1 MKNFLIDEN
10 EKNEILKKHKELKNS
25 LTETVLDRIKTVE
38 NFRATLS
45 EQSEPI
51 FIDTR
56 TARQAMKDCVTD
68 PSVKANLYVFKGK
81 PAIKVNGGPDNIRI
95 YTNEPNQNF
104 GGYNWYVLNTA
115 ETKILKGP
123 YTWSCQAK
131 PGPNPNADDI
141 KREIA
146 AGWHERK
153 DFPNVSDDELAQ
165 LYIKH
170 PKYDLYKPKTQDN
183 KQGGYTPD
191 QQAWIANWEQG
202 TDNATGLANAV
213 LYKTKLTPE
222 ENAKGE
228 WLPAGVAPG
237 SEKIF
242 PDGGLKIYKNQRNL
256 KNVTGDVLKDIIN
269 NQTIDIETCR
279 QNVLSYFTSF
289 NRRNSLDLTP
299 KEIDGAKRVV
309 QACAD
314 TYYNKWGII
323 GSLKKGEGN
332 KSLNHYIDVLRGGA
346 GGPSPYGDDAKWKL
360 K

>member
-56 TARQAMKDCVTD
+56 TAKQAMKDCVTD

-131 PGPNPNADDI
+131 QGPNPNADDI
-141 KREIA
+141 QREIT
-146 AGWHERK
+146 AGWKERK
-153 DFPNVSDDELAQ
+153 DFPNVSDAELAQ

-170 PKYDLYKPKTQDN
+170 PKYDLYKPKTQNN
-183 KQGGYTPD
+183 KQSGYTED
-191 QQAWIANWEQG
+191 QQAWIKVWG
-202 TDNATGLANAV
+202 TKEDTKTGMLNALV
-213 LYKTKLTPE
+213 YKTKLTPE
-222 ENAKGE
+222 ESASGE
-228 WLPAGVAPG
+228 WVDAGIAPG

-242 PDGGLKIYKNQRNL
+242 PDGGLHIWEKQTL
-256 KNVTGDVLKDIIN
+256 KNVNTDVLKDILA

-279 QNVLSYFTSF
+279 QNVLSYFNLY
-289 NRRNSLDLTP
+289 NRRNSVPVTAKQL
-299 KEIDGAKRVV
+299 DGAKRVV

-314 TYYNKWGII
+314 TYYNKWGIV

>member
-56 TARQAMKDCVTD
+56 TANQAMKDCVTD

-131 PGPNPNADDI
+131 PGPNPNQTDIDNLIKSGVWVKKEDLVKQGMSQDEIASNYQPHPKYNFLYKRQVNGPSKTNTFTTDQQSFVDAWSKQNPEAGKNLETEVYKTNPSAADFASGRWTKDNYF
-141 KREIA
+141 IA
-146 AGWHERK
+146 AGSEPY
-153 DFPNVSDDELAQ
+153 FPADD
-165 LYIKH
+165 
-170 PKYDLYKPKTQDN
+170 
-183 KQGGYTPD
+183 
-191 QQAWIANWEQG
+191 
-202 TDNATGLANAV
+202 
-213 LYKTKLTPE
+213 
-222 ENAKGE
+222 KG
-228 WLPAGVAPG
+228 V
-237 SEKIF
+237 K
-242 PDGGLKIYKNQRNL
+242 GLKIYFDLSKLGENTRENCRAQI
-256 KNVTGDVLKDIIN
+256 KDFVDKYRKHLGGEEPN
-269 NQTIDIETCR
+269 AQEFATQKAFVKRCKYTHKFGGPLSQIDDYLRLLSGET
-279 QNVLSYFTSF
+279 Y
-289 NRRNSLDLTP
+289 
-299 KEIDGAKRVV
+299 DGTKGPSRYDSDG
-309 QACAD
+309 QP
-314 TYYNKWGII
+314 NKWLI
-323 GSLKKGEGN
+323 N
-332 KSLNHYIDVLRGGA
+332 
-346 GGPSPYGDDAKWKL
+346 
-360 K
+360 